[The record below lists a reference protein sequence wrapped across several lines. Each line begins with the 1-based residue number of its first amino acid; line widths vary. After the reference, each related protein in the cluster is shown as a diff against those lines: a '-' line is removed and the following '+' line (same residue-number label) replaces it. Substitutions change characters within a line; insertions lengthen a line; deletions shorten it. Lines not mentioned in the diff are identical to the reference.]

1 MDKEGKTLKAEP
13 MTPRFTALHPALR
26 GSHAENKRSTQKYQR
41 DKESKGQAPPQARV
55 FNPERNELI
64 DRLPPGSRS
73 CTLEW
78 YQSSVDDTN
87 FAYQTLT
94 RNNRCCLHC

>member
-26 GSHAENKRSTQKYQR
+26 GSHAENKSSIQKDQR

-55 FNPERNELI
+55 FNPERNELKNRSVGSGGS
-64 DRLPPGSRS
+64 DRL
-73 CTLEW
+73 
-78 YQSSVDDTN
+78 Q
-87 FAYQTLT
+87 
-94 RNNRCCLHC
+94 